1 MKILV
6 SLFLFFLTITTN
18 YSIAETLG
26 QSTGYKL
33 PRFVSTKSD
42 ESNLRVGANL
52 DYPRLLTYRVKNFPL
67 KIIDEYEIWRKV
79 IDIDGNQGW
88 MHKSLLQSNRY
99 GIIKTAHEQGV
110 QIYNK
115 PEGVIVGK
123 IGNRNII
130 KINKCFNLWCHIS
143 LNRHQGWINKINIW
157 GVHVNEKFNIPFYQF
172 IINLYW
178 KII

>member
-1 MKILV
+1 MFILWLAIIC
-6 SLFLFFLTITTN
+6 SLVN
-18 YSIAETLG
+18 AKSLG
-26 QSTGYKL
+26 QSTGYEL
-33 PRFVSTKSD
+33 PRYVSLQSNK
-42 ESNLRVGANL
+42 SNLRVGASK
-52 DYPRLLTYRVKNFPL
+52 DYPRILTYVVKNFP
-67 KIIDEYEIWRKV
+67 IEITNEYKQWREVK
-79 IDIDGNQGW
+79 DIDGNQGW
-88 MHKSLLQSNRY
+88 MHKSLLQSSRY

-143 LNRHQGWINKINIW
+143 LNKHQGWINKINIW
-157 GVHVNEKFNIPFYQF
+157 GVYKNENFNIPFYQF

>member
-6 SLFLFFLTITTN
+6 SLFLFLLMIITN
-18 YSIAETLG
+18 YSIAENLG

-52 DYPRLLTYRVKNFPL
+52 DYPILLTYKVKSFPL

-110 QIYNK
+110 QVYNK
-115 PEGVIVGK
+115 PEGVMVGK
-123 IGNRNII
+123 IGNRNIV

-143 LNRHQGWINKINIW
+143 LNNHQGWINKINIW
-157 GVHVNEKFNIPFYQF
+157 GVDNNENFNMPFYQF

>member
-1 MKILV
+1 MKILI
-6 SLFLFFLTITTN
+6 SLFLFFLTITAN

-42 ESNLRVGANL
+42 ESNLRVGANI
-52 DYPRLLTYRVKNFPL
+52 DYPILLTYKVKNFPL

-115 PEGVIVGK
+115 PEGVVVGK
-123 IGNRNII
+123 VGNRNIV

-143 LNRHQGWINKINIW
+143 LNNHQGWINKINVW
-157 GVHVNEKFNIPFYQF
+157 GVDKSESYNMPFYQF

>member
-6 SLFLFFLTITTN
+6 SLFLFLLMITTN
-18 YSIAETLG
+18 YSIAENLG

-52 DYPRLLTYRVKNFPL
+52 DYPILLTYKVENFPL

-99 GIIKTAHEQGV
+99 GIIKTAHEQAV
-110 QIYNK
+110 QVYNK
-115 PEGVIVGK
+115 PEGSIVGK
-123 IGNRNII
+123 IGNRNIV

-143 LNRHQGWINKINIW
+143 LNNQQGWINKINVW
-157 GVHVNEKFNIPFYQF
+157 GVYKNENFNIPFYQF